1 MSECEVCHAKV
12 GELRRGRCWGCYT
25 RWAAERP
32 VGLGAACCVCSDRR
46 HDNLKQVE
54 LLRAWV
60 PMCHNCAAKAMALS
74 PMPRTIEEVR
84 SRLTRDRRAADR
96 RGGRKDGRVF
106 PRERRGLERRAT
118 GAARGD
124 DLMIL
129 DEADIL
135 IIEDAALADL
145 LELEPGEETR
155 IIERIDAGAD
165 RASLPIPPRP

>member
-32 VGLGAACCVCSDRR
+32 VGLGAACCVCNDRR
-46 HDNLKQVE
+46 RDNLKQVE

-60 PMCHNCAAKAMALS
+60 PMCHNCAAKAVNLS
-74 PMPRTIEEVR
+74 PMPRTIDDVR
-84 SRLTRDRRAADR
+84 AQLTRDRRRDDR
-96 RGGRKDGRVF
+96 RAGRKDSRVF
-106 PRERRGLERRAT
+106 PRERRGLERRSLGT
-118 GAARGD
+118 ARGD

-135 IIEDAALADL
+135 IIEDAAAGDDF
-145 LELEPGEETR
+145 GGDETR
-155 IIERIDAGAD
+155 IVDAPAGA
-165 RASLPIPPRP
+165 ATAPVTTHSPPR